1 MSAYDPKHHEWLSII
16 PFQEQTIIVAEPGL
30 ECVVKPLHRNDA
42 ICAAFH
48 TKVYVSDTFLIS
60 NRNLGTMEATTHYRS
75 TLGYRLGTKSNRE
88 EEKKMNKQMTRAE
101 IELVLQGFARLAP
114 ISDKARPIDDTA
126 NLYGYFIVTDS
137 DGNVRKRWL

>member
-42 ICAAFH
+42 ICAAAFH

-60 NRNLGTMEATTHYRS
+60 NRNLGTMEATTH
-75 TLGYRLGTKSNRE
+75 TALLWVTGW
-88 EEKKMNKQMTRAE
+88 
-101 IELVLQGFARLAP
+101 AP
-114 ISDKARPIDDTA
+114 SQTA
-126 NLYGYFIVTDS
+126 KRR
-137 DGNVRKRWL
+137 RK